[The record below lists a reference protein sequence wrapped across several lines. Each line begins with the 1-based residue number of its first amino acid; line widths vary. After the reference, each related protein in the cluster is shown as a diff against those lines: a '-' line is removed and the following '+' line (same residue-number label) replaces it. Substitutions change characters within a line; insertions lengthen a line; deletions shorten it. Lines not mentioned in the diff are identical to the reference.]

1 MEATV
6 IISLCSLGVAAI
18 AFLSNTRKDTRGDA
32 AREART
38 ETKLDNIINGVSELR
53 VEMRTLS
60 KRIDGLDTRVTRSE
74 SEIAEAFRR
83 IEDLERFTRQAHP
96 PV

>member
-6 IISLCSLGVAAI
+6 IISLCSLGVAAV
-18 AFLSNTRKDTRGDA
+18 AFLSTIRKDTRGDA

-53 VEMRTLS
+53 VEIRTLS
-60 KRIDGLDTRVTRSE
+60 KRIDGLENRLTKYE
-74 SEIAEAFRR
+74 SELAEAFRR
-83 IEDLERFTRQAHP
+83 IDALEKFTRQAHP